1 MDDFRSALRDFKNVF
16 TLKRVVTLLIVC
28 FALLLVCA
36 PQQQSTTEDGGACD
50 SSCPFPRQPPVI
62 NVTPIVITTVAREN
76 WSFDLV
82 GEDDNWISDQP
93 SNPDIKVV
101 FYNESKGYMVLLI
114 KEKAELSLQEY
125 VVESIKGFLIGG
137 GQIRAVSQAKL
148 NDQKFVLLE
157 GNVAADEVFYSWNT
171 IKDGFGYSF
180 NCFYTI
186 DVDAGKTQQDTCRS
200 IAESLEI
207 K

>member
-1 MDDFRSALRDFKNVF
+1 MDDFRSVLRDFKNVF
-16 TLKRVVTLLIVC
+16 TLKRLVTLLIVF
-28 FALLLVCA
+28 FALLIVCA
-36 PQQQSTTEDGGACD
+36 PQQPTPEGGEACD
-50 SSCPFPRQPPVI
+50 GSCPFPRQPPVI
-62 NVTPIVITTVAREN
+62 NVTPVVITTVAREN

-82 GEDDNWISDQP
+82 GEDDDWISDQP

-137 GQIRAVSQAKL
+137 GRIRAVSQVKL
-148 NDQKFVLLE
+148 NEQKFVLLE
-157 GNVAADEVFYSWNT
+157 GNVAADEVFYSWNS

-180 NCFYTI
+180 CCFYTI